1 MSRFKKYC
9 YLPLLL
15 ILPAFAF
22 TGPGQEVPAK
32 ASTATDSLD
41 IKIGQMILMG
51 INDRKELLEGDTLLE
66 EIKAGRLGG
75 IILFEKNIAKTDS
88 KDALKKLIAGM
99 KNAAE
104 IPLLVS
110 IDEEGGKVHRLK
122 EKYGFVRMPSAAYL
136 GKLNNPDSTYFYNDR
151 LAREMAELGINL
163 NFAPTLDLAINPD
176 NPVIVKPGRS
186 YASDE
191 LVVAQQALQCIRAH
205 HANGVKTIL
214 KHFPGHGS
222 SASDSHLGIVDVYH
236 SWSIRE
242 LYPYNHILKTG
253 ECDAVMTAH
262 IINRTWD
269 SASLPA
275 TLSGKVI
282 NGMLREGMGFKGVV
296 FSDDMQMN
304 AISKNYGFENAIA
317 LAINAGVDVL
327 MFGNNVNPKDR
338 PATASEVHAIIRKLV
353 AEGKVTPERI
363 DTSYNRIMTFKKGLR
378 P

>member
-15 ILPAFAF
+15 ILPAFSF

-32 ASTATDSLD
+32 ALAATDSLD

-51 INDRKELLEGDTLLE
+51 INDRKELLVGDTLLQ
-66 EIKAGRLGG
+66 EIRAGHLGG

-88 KDALKKLIAGM
+88 KEALKKLIAGM
-99 KNAAE
+99 KSAAE

-205 HANGVKTIL
+205 NANGVKTIL

-222 SASDSHLGIVDVYH
+222 SATDSHLGIVDVYH

-253 ECDAVMTAH
+253 ECNAVMTAH

-338 PATASEVHAIIRKLV
+338 PATAGEVHAIIRKLV
-353 AEGKVTPERI
+353 AEGKVTPARI
-363 DTSYNRIMTFKKGLR
+363 DASYNRIMAFKKGLR